1 MNFTTAETRAD
12 LNSDGSGNFAEG
24 DRIGLYID
32 NSSSVEYREV
42 TLKNGIWQPQL
53 RRSDFGE
60 GELILSAHYPIL
72 PDDGSGMCER
82 SFSVAADQTTKGY
95 AASDLLFAC
104 KKLAANDNHAT
115 MVFKHALHRL
125 RFEISGDG
133 SDLALEV
140 RSRLSGHVNLLT
152 GTTTTDESFGW
163 ILPHR
168 NTDGSFDVLI
178 FPQAVDEYRGEDGLL
193 QITTTEGKSI
203 YRAPE
208 TLGNEDF
215 TEFRAGDQ
223 LTIRLTIKQSN
234 PDLANKT
241 LWVYGLN
248 VLEFPGEKNLPSYGL
263 YDKVPAGIWF
273 RKDRIYEEIQNLT
286 WKEGC
291 GWYDCNKSPR
301 YDEDDANTCW
311 AASASNLLLW
321 WMNNN
326 KEYIEAYNEDYGT
339 KVFGSDG
346 NRVYTFTQPS
356 MEFLPLLPNGGTGND
371 DPNQKQN
378 RNAVFQFFKDNAQN
392 IGAWNSRGVRWF
404 ITGDNTGIPSEEEPG
419 SSYFPGFFAEVFSQT
434 DVIATDSNRSPSEE
448 EFNEFMVN
456 ALRNRQAIGF
466 TAHDIAGT
474 NTGPHA
480 MVIWGAEF
488 DAEGK
493 IAYVYYCDNN
503 YADQDVNGAVIIRCA
518 ISYVTDPTSP
528 SGRKRAYLQQL
539 PPRNGSSV
547 ENKKYLISSL
557 CAVDLRQDIWAKKY
571 PSVKPV
577 H

>member
-1 MNFTTAETRAD
+1 M
-12 LNSDGSGNFAEG
+12 
-24 DRIGLYID
+24 
-32 NSSSVEYREV
+32 
-42 TLKNGIWQPQL
+42 
-53 RRSDFGE
+53 
-60 GELILSAHYPIL
+60 
-72 PDDGSGMCER
+72 
-82 SFSVAADQTTKGY
+82 
-95 AASDLLFAC
+95 
-104 KKLAANDNHAT
+104 
-115 MVFKHALHRL
+115 
-125 RFEISGDG
+125 
-133 SDLALEV
+133 
-140 RSRLSGHVNLLT
+140 
-152 GTTTTDESFGW
+152 
-163 ILPHR
+163 
-168 NTDGSFDVLI
+168 
-178 FPQAVDEYRGEDGLL
+178 
-193 QITTTEGKSI
+193 
-203 YRAPE
+203 
-208 TLGNEDF
+208 
-215 TEFRAGDQ
+215 
-223 LTIRLTIKQSN
+223 
-234 PDLANKT
+234 
-241 LWVYGLN
+241 
-248 VLEFPGEKNLPSYGL
+248 
-263 YDKVPAGIWF
+263 
-273 RKDRIYEEIQNLT
+273 
-286 WKEGC
+286 
-291 GWYDCNKSPR
+291 
-301 YDEDDANTCW
+301 
-311 AASASNLLLW
+311 
-321 WMNNN
+321 
-326 KEYIEAYNEDYGT
+326 
-339 KVFGSDG
+339 
-346 NRVYTFTQPS
+346 
-356 MEFLPLLPNGGTGND
+356 
-371 DPNQKQN
+371 
-378 RNAVFQFFKDNAQN
+378 
-392 IGAWNSRGVRWF
+392 RWF